1 MLSSIQMTR
10 KEKKQKKARI
20 YSTIPFSTH
29 KELQSETASFNQ
41 LQVLHK
47 LHRGGDA
54 TDESSSV
61 PLTAWRVL
69 QRWRS
74 INPK

>member
-1 MLSSIQMTR
+1 MTR
-10 KEKKQKKARI
+10 KEKKTEKTRI
-20 YSTIPFSTH
+20 YSNIRFSTH

-47 LHRGGDA
+47 LHRGSDA

-61 PLTAWRVL
+61 PLTAWRVF

>member
-1 MLSSIQMTR
+1 MTR
-10 KEKKQKKARI
+10 KEEKKKTEKTRI
-20 YSTIPFSTH
+20 YSNIRFSTH

-47 LHRGGDA
+47 LHRGSDA

-61 PLTAWRVL
+61 PLTAWRVF